1 MQKPR
6 SRLGRGL
13 SSLITV
19 PQAADHSTVE
29 NVPSV
34 PPSTPTPSLPQ
45 QASVSSRSTNS
56 VAEGLGVRNN
66 IPTEIPL
73 ESIKPNPHQPRRSF
87 NEAALQE
94 LAASIR
100 HSGLIQPV
108 IVRLVSGSYELV
120 AGERRWRA
128 AKLAGLVT
136 IPIIIREADELL
148 QAELALIE
156 NIQREDLNPI
166 DRAQAYQMLM
176 NKLHV
181 TQADLA
187 ARLGEDRSSIANYL
201 RLLDLDESVRDW
213 VREGMLSMGHA
224 KILAG
229 IDDPAEQERLAKLVQ
244 AGQLSVRAL
253 EKLIQ
258 AGSAPKPAPTGK
270 PASAHLQ
277 ELEQSIARQLG
288 MRVQLRTGAQKGKGR
303 LVIHYH
309 SLDQF
314 DDLVQRLGISID

>member
-13 SSLITV
+13 SSLIAV
-19 PQAADHSTVE
+19 PQVAESTPP
-29 NVPSV
+29 NVAPASPAEV
-34 PPSTPTPSLPQ
+34 PAPSTPAPAHTSPGAGSFAEAIKL
-45 QASVSSRSTNS
+45 RNS
-56 VAEGLGVRNN
+56 APE
-66 IPTEIPL
+66 EIPL
-73 ESIKPNPHQPRRSF
+73 ERIKPNPHQPRRSF
-87 NEAALQE
+87 NETTLRE
-94 LAASIR
+94 LAESIR

-108 IVRLVSGSYELV
+108 VVRMVKGGYELV

-128 AKLAGLVT
+128 AALAGLAT
-136 IPIIIREADELL
+136 IPIILREADELL

-166 DRAQAYQMLM
+166 DRAQAYRTLM

-181 TQADLA
+181 TQAELA
-187 ARLGEDRSSIANYL
+187 TRLGEDRSSIANYL
-201 RLLDLDESVRDW
+201 RLLDLGEPVRDQ
-213 VREGMLSMGHA
+213 VRDGSLSMGHA

-229 IDDPAEQERLAKLVQ
+229 IDDPAEQERLAKLVRV
-244 AGQLSVRAL
+244 GQLSVRAL

-258 AGSAPKPAPTGK
+258 EAPTEKTAPKAK
-270 PASAHLQ
+270 PMSAHLQ

-288 MRVQLRTGAQKGKGR
+288 MRVQLRTGSQKGKGR

-314 DDLVQRLGISID
+314 DDLVQRLGISTE

>member
-1 MQKPR
+1 
-6 SRLGRGL
+6 
-13 SSLITV
+13 
-19 PQAADHSTVE
+19 
-29 NVPSV
+29 
-34 PPSTPTPSLPQ
+34 
-45 QASVSSRSTNS
+45 
-56 VAEGLGVRNN
+56 VRNSA
-66 IPTEIPL
+66 PEEIPL
-73 ESIKPNPHQPRRSF
+73 ERIKPNPHQPRRSF
-87 NEAALQE
+87 NETTLRE
-94 LAASIR
+94 LAESIR

-108 IVRLVSGSYELV
+108 VVRMVKGGYELV

-128 AKLAGLVT
+128 AALAGLAT
-136 IPIIIREADELL
+136 IPIILREADELL

-166 DRAQAYQMLM
+166 DRAQAYRTLM

-181 TQADLA
+181 TQAELA
-187 ARLGEDRSSIANYL
+187 TRLGEDRSSIANYL
-201 RLLDLDESVRDW
+201 RLLDLGEPVRDQ
-213 VREGMLSMGHA
+213 VRDGSLSMGHA

-244 AGQLSVRAL
+244 VGQLSVRAL

-258 AGSAPKPAPTGK
+258 EAPTEKTPPKAK
-270 PASAHLQ
+270 PMSAHLQ

-288 MRVQLRTGAQKGKGR
+288 MRVQLRTGSQKGKGR

-314 DDLVQRLGISID
+314 DDLVQRLGISTE